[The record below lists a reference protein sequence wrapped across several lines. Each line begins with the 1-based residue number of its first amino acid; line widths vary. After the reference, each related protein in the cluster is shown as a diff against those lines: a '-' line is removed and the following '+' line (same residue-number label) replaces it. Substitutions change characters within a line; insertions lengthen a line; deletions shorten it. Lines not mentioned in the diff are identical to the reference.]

1 MKGRHEKKKQASEE
15 YTGPRCPKCRAP
27 VPAGASRCTRCNT
40 LLDPDTGQV
49 RDKLTEADMV
59 ELVDA
64 SRRARTKGIV
74 KTVIGILIMLLAFLL
89 AEDKEEGDLLY
100 SAGVIV
106 TVIGGGFLCAG
117 LITLKGYKGHI
128 KEQLSRSVVPQVL
141 SEIFDDVEY
150 DAYRHI
156 SPEVIHAS
164 GAFPFAYDKVSGGDY
179 IKASYRGVGLEL
191 CDLMLEE
198 EVRTTST
205 DSDGNSTSDTSNRI
219 VFVGQWLILDFHKE
233 LSADLG
239 VFEGLRK
246 QYDQIETENAEFNKR
261 YGISCD
267 SVHDAFYILTPN
279 MMEHI
284 MAMDRRAGGKIY
296 LRFLREGK
304 IHVAVH
310 SRRDH
315 FEVGNLNDAD
325 LATLQLKFRSEV
337 RYVTELIDALL
348 AVDTLYKQ

>member
-1 MKGRHEKKKQASEE
+1 MKKKKQASEE
-15 YTGPRCPKCRAP
+15 YTGLRCPKCRAP
-27 VPAGASRCTRCNT
+27 VPAGAGRCTRCNT
-40 LLDPDTGQV
+40 LLDPDTGQA
-49 RDKLTEADMV
+49 RTRLTDVDML
-59 ELVDA
+59 ELVEA
-64 SRRARTKGIV
+64 SRRARTKGIA
-74 KTVIGILIMLLAFLL
+74 KTAAGILIMLVALMLL
-89 AEDKEEGDLLY
+89 GDTEGSFLY
-100 SAGVIV
+100 SVGVIII
-106 TVIGGGFLCAG
+106 VIGGGVLCTG
-117 LITLKGYKGHI
+117 LITLKEYKGHI

-141 SEIFDDVEY
+141 SEVFDQVEY

-156 SPEVIHAS
+156 SPEVIYAS
-164 GAFPFAYDKVSGGDY
+164 GAFPFGFDKASGGDY

-191 CDLMLEE
+191 SDLMLEE

-239 VFEGLRK
+239 VYEGLRK
-246 QYDQIETENAEFNKR
+246 RYDQIETENAEFNKR

-284 MAMDRRAGGKIY
+284 MAMDRRAGGKVY

-304 IHVAVH
+304 IHVAVN

-315 FEVGNLNDAD
+315 FEVGSLNDAD
-325 LATLQLKFRSEV
+325 LPSLRMKFRGEV

-348 AVDTLYKQ
+348 TVDTLYKQ

>member
-1 MKGRHEKKKQASEE
+1 M
-15 YTGPRCPKCRAP
+15 
-27 VPAGASRCTRCNT
+27 PAGASRCTRCNT

-74 KTVIGILIMLLAFLL
+74 KTVIGILIMLLALLL
-89 AEDKEEGDLLY
+89 AEDKEGGLLY
-100 SAGVIV
+100 SVGVIV
-106 TVIGGGFLCAG
+106 AVIGGGFLFAG
-117 LITLKGYKGHI
+117 LITLKEYKGHI

-205 DSDGNSTSDTSNRI
+205 DSDGSSTSDTKTI
-219 VFVGQWLILDFHKE
+219 TVFVGQWLILDFHKE

-239 VFEGLRK
+239 VLKACGSSMTR
-246 QYDQIETENAEFNKR
+246 
-261 YGISCD
+261 
-267 SVHDAFYILTPN
+267 
-279 MMEHI
+279 
-284 MAMDRRAGGKIY
+284 
-296 LRFLREGK
+296 
-304 IHVAVH
+304 
-310 SRRDH
+310 SRRRTPSSTS
-315 FEVGNLNDAD
+315 GTASP
-325 LATLQLKFRSEV
+325 ATAS
-337 RYVTELIDALL
+337 T
-348 AVDTLYKQ
+348 TPSTSSPPT

>member
-1 MKGRHEKKKQASEE
+1 MKKKKQASED
-15 YTGPRCPKCRAP
+15 YTGPRCPKGRAP

-315 FEVGNLNDAD
+315 FEVGNLNDAN

>member
-1 MKGRHEKKKQASEE
+1 MKKKKQASEE

-49 RDKLTEADMV
+49 RHKLTEADMV

-64 SRRARTKGIV
+64 SRRARTRGSV

-198 EVRTTST
+198 EVRETST

-315 FEVGNLNDAD
+315 FEVGNLNDAN

>member
-1 MKGRHEKKKQASEE
+1 
-15 YTGPRCPKCRAP
+15 
-27 VPAGASRCTRCNT
+27 
-40 LLDPDTGQV
+40 
-49 RDKLTEADMV
+49 MV

-89 AEDKEEGDLLY
+89 AEDKEGGLLY

-106 TVIGGGFLCAG
+106 AVIGGGFLCVG
-117 LITLKGYKGHI
+117 LITLKEYKGHI

-279 MMEHI
+279 MMEYI
-284 MAMDRRAGGKIY
+284 MAMDRRAGGKVY

>member
-1 MKGRHEKKKQASEE
+1 MKKKKQASEE

-27 VPAGASRCTRCNT
+27 LPAGASRCTRCNT

-49 RDKLTEADMV
+49 RDKLTDADMV

-117 LITLKGYKGHI
+117 LITLKEYKGHI

-315 FEVGNLNDAD
+315 FEVGNLNDAN

>member
-1 MKGRHEKKKQASEE
+1 MKKKKQASEE
-15 YTGPRCPKCRAP
+15 YTGLRCPKCRAP
-27 VPAGASRCTRCNT
+27 VPAGAGRCTRCNT
-40 LLDPDTGQV
+40 LLDPDTGQA
-49 RDKLTEADMV
+49 RTRLTDVDML
-59 ELVDA
+59 ELVEA

-106 TVIGGGFLCAG
+106 TVIGGGFLCVG

-239 VFEGLRK
+239 VYEGLRK
-246 QYDQIETENAEFNKR
+246 RYDQIETENAEFNKR

-284 MAMDRRAGGKIY
+284 MAMDRRAGGKVY

-304 IHVAVH
+304 IHVAVN

-315 FEVGNLNDAD
+315 FEVGSLNDAD
-325 LATLQLKFRSEV
+325 LPSLRMKFRGEV

-348 AVDTLYKQ
+348 TVDTLYKQ

>member
-1 MKGRHEKKKQASEE
+1 MKKKKQASEE
-15 YTGPRCPKCRAP
+15 YTGLRCPKCRAP
-27 VPAGASRCTRCNT
+27 VPAGAGRCTRCNT
-40 LLDPDTGQV
+40 LLDPDTGQA
-49 RDKLTEADMV
+49 RTRLTDVDML
-59 ELVDA
+59 ELVEA

-74 KTVIGILIMLLAFLL
+74 KTVIGLLIMALAILLM
-89 AEDKEEGDLLY
+89 GDTDGGFLY
-100 SAGVIV
+100 SAGVVVI
-106 TVIGGGFLCAG
+106 VIGGGVLCTG
-117 LITLKGYKGHI
+117 LITLKEYKGHI

-141 SEIFDDVEY
+141 SEVFDQVEY

-156 SPEVIHAS
+156 SPEVIYAS
-164 GAFPFAYDKVSGGDY
+164 GAFPFGFDKASGGDY

-239 VFEGLRK
+239 VYEGLRK
-246 QYDQIETENAEFNKR
+246 RYDQIETENAEFNKR

-284 MAMDRRAGGKIY
+284 MAMDRRAGGKVY

-304 IHVAVH
+304 IHVAVN

-315 FEVGNLNDAD
+315 FEVGSLEYVKVSE
-325 LATLQLKFRSEV
+325 LLRRFRDEV
-337 RYVTELIDALL
+337 WYVTDLIDTLL
-348 AVDTLYKQ
+348 TVDTLYKQQEVQS

>member
-1 MKGRHEKKKQASEE
+1 MKKKKQASEE
-15 YTGPRCPKCRAP
+15 YTGLRCPKCRAP
-27 VPAGASRCTRCNT
+27 VPAGAGRCTRCNT
-40 LLDPDTGQV
+40 LLDPGTGQM
-49 RDKLTEADMV
+49 RTKLTDADMA
-59 ELVDA
+59 ELVEE
-64 SRRARTKGIV
+64 SRRARTKGIA
-74 KTVIGILIMLLAFLL
+74 KTVIGLLIMALAILLM
-89 AEDKEEGDLLY
+89 GDTDGGFLY
-100 SAGVIV
+100 SAGVVVI
-106 TVIGGGFLCAG
+106 VIGGGVLCTG
-117 LITLKGYKGHI
+117 LIALKEYKNHI
-128 KEQLSRSVVPQVL
+128 KEQLSRTVVPQVL
-141 SEIFDDVEY
+141 SEVFDEVEY

-156 SPEVIHAS
+156 SPEVIYAS
-164 GAFPFAYDKVSGGDY
+164 GAFPFGFDKASGGDY

-239 VFEGLRK
+239 VYEGLRK
-246 QYDQIETENAEFNKR
+246 RYDQIETENAEFNKR

-284 MAMDRRAGGKIY
+284 MAMDRRAGGKVY

-304 IHVAVH
+304 IHVAVN

-315 FEVGNLNDAD
+315 FEVGSLNDAD
-325 LATLQLKFRSEV
+325 LPSLRMKFRGEV

-348 AVDTLYKQ
+348 TVDTLYKQ

>member
-1 MKGRHEKKKQASEE
+1 MKKKKQASEE
-15 YTGPRCPKCRAP
+15 YTGLRCPKCRAP
-27 VPAGASRCTRCNT
+27 VPAGAGRCTRCNT
-40 LLDPDTGQV
+40 LLDPDTGQA
-49 RDKLTEADMV
+49 RTRLTDVDML
-59 ELVDA
+59 ELVEA
-64 SRRARTKGIV
+64 SRRARTKGIA
-74 KTVIGILIMLLAFLL
+74 KTEAGILIMLVALMLL
-89 AEDKEEGDLLY
+89 GDTEGSFLY
-100 SAGVIV
+100 SVGVIII
-106 TVIGGGFLCAG
+106 VIGGGVLCTG
-117 LITLKGYKGHI
+117 LITLKEYKGHI

-141 SEIFDDVEY
+141 SEVFDQVEY

-156 SPEVIHAS
+156 SPEVIYAS
-164 GAFPFAYDKVSGGDY
+164 GAFPFGFDKASGGDY

-198 EVRTTST
+198 EVRETTT

-239 VFEGLRK
+239 VYEGLRK
-246 QYDQIETENAEFNKR
+246 RYDQIETENAEFNKR

-284 MAMDRRAGGKIY
+284 MAMDRRAGGKVY

-304 IHVAVH
+304 IHVAVN

-315 FEVGNLNDAD
+315 FEVGSLNDAD
-325 LATLQLKFRSEV
+325 LPSLRMKFRGEV

-348 AVDTLYKQ
+348 TVDTLYKQ

>member
-1 MKGRHEKKKQASEE
+1 MKKRKQTSEE
-15 YTGPRCPKCRAP
+15 HTGLRCPQCRAP

-49 RDKLTEADMV
+49 RDKLTDADMV

-89 AEDKEEGDLLY
+89 AEDKEGGLLY

-106 TVIGGGFLCAG
+106 AVIGGGFLCVG
-117 LITLKGYKGHI
+117 LITLKEYKGHI

-179 IKASYRGVGLEL
+179 IKASYRGGGAGAVRPDAGGGGPDDQHRQRRQQHQRHQDHYRIRRPVAHSGLPQGA
-191 CDLMLEE
+191 
-198 EVRTTST
+198 VR
-205 DSDGNSTSDTSNRI
+205 RP
-219 VFVGQWLILDFHKE
+219 
-233 LSADLG
+233 G

-284 MAMDRRAGGKIY
+284 MAMDRRAGGKVY

>member
-1 MKGRHEKKKQASEE
+1 MKKRKQTSEE

-106 TVIGGGFLCAG
+106 TVIGGGFLCVG

-315 FEVGNLNDAD
+315 FEVGNLNDAN

>member
-1 MKGRHEKKKQASEE
+1 MKKRKQTSEE
-15 YTGPRCPKCRAP
+15 HTGLRCPQCRAP
-27 VPAGASRCTRCNT
+27 LPTGTSRCTRCNT

-49 RDKLTEADMV
+49 RDKLTDADMV

-89 AEDKEEGDLLY
+89 AEDKEGGLLY

-106 TVIGGGFLCAG
+106 AVIGGGFLCVG
-117 LITLKGYKGHI
+117 LITLKEYKGHI

-205 DSDGNSTSDTSNRI
+205 DSDGNSTSDTKTI
-219 VFVGQWLILDFHKE
+219 TVFVGQWLILDFHKE

>member
-1 MKGRHEKKKQASEE
+1 MKKRKQTSEE
-15 YTGPRCPKCRAP
+15 HTGLRCPQCRAP
-27 VPAGASRCTRCNT
+27 LPAGASRCTRCNT

-49 RDKLTEADMV
+49 RDKLTDADMV

-89 AEDKEEGDLLY
+89 AEDKEGGLLY

-106 TVIGGGFLCAG
+106 AVIGGGFLCVG
-117 LITLKGYKGHI
+117 LITLKEYKGHI

-205 DSDGNSTSDTSNRI
+205 DCDGNSTSAT
-219 VFVGQWLILDFHKE
+219 
-233 LSADLG
+233 LG

-284 MAMDRRAGGKIY
+284 MAMDRRAGARSISASSGRARSTRRYTPAGIT
-296 LRFLREGK
+296 
-304 IHVAVH
+304 
-310 SRRDH
+310 SRW
-315 FEVGNLNDAD
+315 
-325 LATLQLKFRSEV
+325 AT
-337 RYVTELIDALL
+337 
-348 AVDTLYKQ
+348 

>member
-1 MKGRHEKKKQASEE
+1 MKKRKQTSEE

-117 LITLKGYKGHI
+117 LITLKVYKGHI

-156 SPEVIHAS
+156 SPEVIYAS
-164 GAFPFAYDKVSGGDY
+164 GAFPFGFDKASGGDY

-239 VFEGLRK
+239 VYEGLRK
-246 QYDQIETENAEFNKR
+246 RYDQIETENAEFNKR

-284 MAMDRRAGGKIY
+284 MAMDRRAGGKVY

-325 LATLQLKFRSEV
+325 LATLRLKFRSEV

-348 AVDTLYKQ
+348 TVDTLYKQ

>member
-49 RDKLTEADMV
+49 RHKLTEADMV

-89 AEDKEEGDLLY
+89 AEDKEDGLLY

-106 TVIGGGFLCAG
+106 AVIGGGFLCVG
-117 LITLKGYKGHI
+117 LITLKEYKGHI

-179 IKASYRGVGLEL
+179 IKASYRGGGAGA
-191 CDLMLEE
+191 
-198 EVRTTST
+198 VRP
-205 DSDGNSTSDTSNRI
+205 G
-219 VFVGQWLILDFHKE
+219 
-233 LSADLG
+233 
-239 VFEGLRK
+239 
-246 QYDQIETENAEFNKR
+246 
-261 YGISCD
+261 
-267 SVHDAFYILTPN
+267 
-279 MMEHI
+279 
-284 MAMDRRAGGKIY
+284 AGGGGPDDQHRQQRQQYQRHQDHYRI
-296 LRFLREGK
+296 RRP
-304 IHVAVH
+304 VAYSGLSQGTV
-310 SRRDH
+310 RRP
-315 FEVGNLNDAD
+315 
-325 LATLQLKFRSEV
+325 V
-337 RYVTELIDALL
+337 RV
-348 AVDTLYKQ
+348 

>member
-1 MKGRHEKKKQASEE
+1 M
-15 YTGPRCPKCRAP
+15 
-27 VPAGASRCTRCNT
+27 
-40 LLDPDTGQV
+40 LDPDTGQV
-49 RDKLTEADMV
+49 CDKLTDADMV

-89 AEDKEEGDLLY
+89 AEDKEGGLLY

-106 TVIGGGFLCAG
+106 AVIGGGFLCAG
-117 LITLKGYKGHI
+117 LITLKEYKGHI

-179 IKASYRGVGLEL
+179 IKASYRGMGLEL

-205 DSDGNSTSDTSNRI
+205 DSDGNSTSDTKTI
-219 VFVGQWLILDFHKE
+219 TVFVGQWLILDFHKE

-284 MAMDRRAGGKIY
+284 MAMDRRAGGKVY

>member
-1 MKGRHEKKKQASEE
+1 M
-15 YTGPRCPKCRAP
+15 
-27 VPAGASRCTRCNT
+27 PAGASRCTRCNT

-49 RDKLTEADMV
+49 RHKLTEADMV

-239 VFEGLRK
+239 VYEGLRK
-246 QYDQIETENAEFNKR
+246 RYDQIETENAEFNKR

-284 MAMDRRAGGKIY
+284 MAMDRRAGGKVY

>member
-1 MKGRHEKKKQASEE
+1 MKKKKQASEE
-15 YTGPRCPKCRAP
+15 YTGLRCPKCRAP
-27 VPAGASRCTRCNT
+27 VPAGAGRCTRCNT
-40 LLDPDTGQV
+40 LLDPDTGQA
-49 RDKLTEADMV
+49 RTRLTDVDML
-59 ELVDA
+59 ELVEA

-74 KTVIGILIMLLAFLL
+74 KTVIGLLIMALAILLM
-89 AEDKEEGDLLY
+89 GDTDGGFLY
-100 SAGVIV
+100 SAGVVVI
-106 TVIGGGFLCAG
+106 VIGGGVLCTG
-117 LITLKGYKGHI
+117 LITLKEYKGHI

-141 SEIFDDVEY
+141 SEVFDEVEY

-156 SPEVIHAS
+156 SPEVIYAS
-164 GAFPFAYDKVSGGDY
+164 GAFPFGFDKASGGDY

-239 VFEGLRK
+239 VYEGLRK
-246 QYDQIETENAEFNKR
+246 RYDQIETENAEFNKR

-284 MAMDRRAGGKIY
+284 MAMDRRAGGKVY

-304 IHVAVH
+304 IHVAVN

-315 FEVGNLNDAD
+315 FEVGSLNDAD
-325 LATLQLKFRSEV
+325 LPSLRMKFRGEV

-348 AVDTLYKQ
+348 TVDTLYKQ

>member
-1 MKGRHEKKKQASEE
+1 MKKRKQTSEE

-27 VPAGASRCTRCNT
+27 LPAGASRCTRCNT

-89 AEDKEEGDLLY
+89 AEDKEGGLLY

-106 TVIGGGFLCAG
+106 AVIGGGFLCVG

-239 VFEGLRK
+239 VYEGLRK
-246 QYDQIETENAEFNKR
+246 RYDQIETENAEFNKR

-284 MAMDRRAGGKIY
+284 MAMDGLPAFPPGGKDPRGGELPPGP
-296 LRFLREGK
+296 LRGGQPE
-304 IHVAVH
+304 
-310 SRRDH
+310 
-315 FEVGNLNDAD
+315 
-325 LATLQLKFRSEV
+325 
-337 RYVTELIDALL
+337 
-348 AVDTLYKQ
+348 

>member
-1 MKGRHEKKKQASEE
+1 MKKRKQTSEE

-49 RDKLTEADMV
+49 RHKLTEADMV

-191 CDLMLEE
+191 CDLVLEE
-198 EVRTTST
+198 ARTTST
-205 DSDGNSTSDTSNRI
+205 DSDGNSTSDTKTI
-219 VFVGQWLILDFHKE
+219 TVFVGQWLILDFHKE
-233 LSADLG
+233 
-239 VFEGLRK
+239 LRK

-284 MAMDRRAGGKIY
+284 MAMDRRAGGKVY

-315 FEVGNLNDAD
+315 FEVGNLNDAN

>member
-49 RDKLTEADMV
+49 RHKLTEADMV

-89 AEDKEEGDLLY
+89 AEDKEDGLLY

-106 TVIGGGFLCAG
+106 AVIGGGFLCVG
-117 LITLKGYKGHI
+117 LITLKEYKGHI

-179 IKASYRGVGLEL
+179 IKARGLEL
-191 CDLMLEE
+191 CDLVLEE
-198 EVRTTST
+198 EARTTST
-205 DSDGNSTSDTSNRI
+205 DSSGNSTSDTKTI
-219 VFVGQWLILDFHKE
+219 TVFVGQWLILDFHKE
-233 LSADLG
+233 LSADLC
-239 VFEGLRK
+239 VFEGGRK
-246 QYDQIETENAEFNKR
+246 RSGQIETENAAFNEKF
-261 YGISCD
+261 GISCD
-267 SVHDAFYILTPN
+267 SAHDAFYILTPH

-284 MAMDRRAGGKIY
+284 LTMDQRAGGRHLSPLPQGGQGSCGGE
-296 LRFLREGK
+296 LRPGPLRGGQPG
-304 IHVAVH
+304 ICQGQRTAAA
-310 SRRDH
+310 
-315 FEVGNLNDAD
+315 FPG
-325 LATLQLKFRSEV
+325 
-337 RYVTELIDALL
+337 
-348 AVDTLYKQ
+348 

>member
-1 MKGRHEKKKQASEE
+1 MKKRKQTSEE

-49 RDKLTEADMV
+49 RHKLTEADMV

-284 MAMDRRAGGKIY
+284 MAMDRRAGGKVY
-296 LRFLREGK
+296 LRFLRDGK

>member
-1 MKGRHEKKKQASEE
+1 MKKKKQASEE

-49 RDKLTEADMV
+49 CGKLTDADMV

-89 AEDKEEGDLLY
+89 AEDKEGGLLY

-106 TVIGGGFLCAG
+106 AVIGGGFLCVG
-117 LITLKGYKGHI
+117 LEYKGHI

-156 SPEVIHAS
+156 SPEMIHAS

-205 DSDGNSTSDTSNRI
+205 DSSGNSTSDTKTI
-219 VFVGQWLILDFHKE
+219 TVFVGQWLILDFHKE

-315 FEVGNLNDAD
+315 FEVGNLNDAN

>member
-1 MKGRHEKKKQASEE
+1 M
-15 YTGPRCPKCRAP
+15 C
-27 VPAGASRCTRCNT
+27 
-40 LLDPDTGQV
+40 
-49 RDKLTEADMV
+49 DKLTDADMV

-64 SRRARTKGIV
+64 SRRERGKGIA
-74 KTVIGILIMLLAFLL
+74 KTVIGLLIMGAAFLL
-89 AEDKEEGDLLY
+89 MGDTDGGFLY
-100 SAGVIV
+100 SAGVIII
-106 TVIGGGFLCAG
+106 VIGGGVLCTG
-117 LITLKGYKGHI
+117 LITLKEYKGHI

-141 SEIFDDVEY
+141 SEVFDQVEY

-156 SPEVIHAS
+156 SPEVIYAS
-164 GAFPFAYDKVSGGDY
+164 GTFPFAYDKVSGGDY

-198 EVRTTST
+198 EVQTTST
-205 DSDGNSTSDTSNRI
+205 DSDGNRTSDTKTNI

-246 QYDQIETENAEFNKR
+246 RYDQIETENAEFNRR

-279 MMEHI
+279 MMEYI
-284 MAMDRRAGGKIY
+284 MAMDRRAGGKVY

>member
-1 MKGRHEKKKQASEE
+1 MKKRKQTSEE
-15 YTGPRCPKCRAP
+15 HTGLRCPQCRAP
-27 VPAGASRCTRCNT
+27 LPTGTSRCTRCNT

-49 RDKLTEADMV
+49 RDKLTDADMV

-89 AEDKEEGDLLY
+89 AEDKEGGLLY

-106 TVIGGGFLCAG
+106 AVIGGGFLCVG
-117 LITLKGYKGHI
+117 LITLKEYKGHI

-191 CDLMLEE
+191 CDLVLEE

-205 DSDGNSTSDTSNRI
+205 DSSGNSTSDTKTI
-219 VFVGQWLILDFHKE
+219 TVFVGQWLILDFHKE

-284 MAMDRRAGGKIY
+284 MAMDRRAGGKVY

-304 IHVAVH
+304 INVAVH

>member
-1 MKGRHEKKKQASEE
+1 MKKRKQTSEE

-106 TVIGGGFLCAG
+106 TVIGGGFLCVG

-239 VFEGLRK
+239 VYEGLRK
-246 QYDQIETENAEFNKR
+246 RYDQIETENAEFNKR

-284 MAMDRRAGGKIY
+284 MAMDRRAGGKVY

-325 LATLQLKFRSEV
+325 LATLRLKFRSEV

>member
-1 MKGRHEKKKQASEE
+1 MKKRKQTSEE

-59 ELVDA
+59 EMVDA

-74 KTVIGILIMLLAFLL
+74 KTVIGILIMLLALL
-89 AEDKEEGDLLY
+89 LTEDKEGGLLY

-106 TVIGGGFLCAG
+106 AVIGGGFLCVG

-164 GAFPFAYDKVSGGDY
+164 GAFPFGFDKASGGDY

-198 EVRTTST
+198 EVRETST
-205 DSDGNSTSDTSNRI
+205 DSDGNSTSDTSNKI

-246 QYDQIETENAEFNKR
+246 RYDQIETENAEFNKR

-284 MAMDRRAGGKIY
+284 MAMDRTPAGTT
-296 LRFLREGK
+296 
-304 IHVAVH
+304 
-310 SRRDH
+310 SRW
-315 FEVGNLNDAD
+315 
-325 LATLQLKFRSEV
+325 AT
-337 RYVTELIDALL
+337 
-348 AVDTLYKQ
+348 

>member
-1 MKGRHEKKKQASEE
+1 MKKRKQTSEE

-106 TVIGGGFLCAG
+106 TVIGGGFLCVG

-284 MAMDRRAGGKIY
+284 MAMDRRAGGKVY

-315 FEVGNLNDAD
+315 FEVGNLNDAN

>member
-1 MKGRHEKKKQASEE
+1 MKKRKQTSEE

-49 RDKLTEADMV
+49 RHKLTEADMV

-106 TVIGGGFLCAG
+106 TVIGGGFLCVG

-304 IHVAVH
+304 IHAAVH

-315 FEVGNLNDAD
+315 FEVGNLNDAN

>member
-1 MKGRHEKKKQASEE
+1 MKKRKQTSEE

-49 RDKLTEADMV
+49 RHKLTEADMV

-315 FEVGNLNDAD
+315 FEVGNLNDAN

>member
-1 MKGRHEKKKQASEE
+1 MKKKKQASEE
-15 YTGPRCPKCRAP
+15 YTDPRCPKCRAP

-40 LLDPDTGQV
+40 LLDPDTGQA
-49 RDKLTEADMV
+49 RHKLTEADMV

-106 TVIGGGFLCAG
+106 TVIGGGFLCVG

-239 VFEGLRK
+239 VYEGLRK
-246 QYDQIETENAEFNKR
+246 RYDQIETENAEFNKR

-284 MAMDRRAGGKIY
+284 MAMDRRAGGKVY

-304 IHVAVH
+304 IHVAVN

-315 FEVGNLNDAD
+315 FEVGNLNDAN

>member
-1 MKGRHEKKKQASEE
+1 MKKRKQASEE

-49 RDKLTEADMV
+49 RHKLTEADMV

-106 TVIGGGFLCAG
+106 TVIGGGFLCVG

-284 MAMDRRAGGKIY
+284 MAMDRRAEGKIY

-315 FEVGNLNDAD
+315 FEVGNLNDAN

>member
-1 MKGRHEKKKQASEE
+1 
-15 YTGPRCPKCRAP
+15 
-27 VPAGASRCTRCNT
+27 
-40 LLDPDTGQV
+40 
-49 RDKLTEADMV
+49 MV

-89 AEDKEEGDLLY
+89 AEDKEGGLLY

-106 TVIGGGFLCAG
+106 AVIGGGFLCVG
-117 LITLKGYKGHI
+117 LITLKEYKGHI

-191 CDLMLEE
+191 CDLVLEE

-205 DSDGNSTSDTSNRI
+205 DSDGNSTSDTKTI
-219 VFVGQWLILDFHKE
+219 TVFVGQWLILDFHKE

-284 MAMDRRAGGKIY
+284 MAMDRRAGGKVY

-315 FEVGNLNDAD
+315 FEVGNLNDAN

>member
-1 MKGRHEKKKQASEE
+1 
-15 YTGPRCPKCRAP
+15 
-27 VPAGASRCTRCNT
+27 
-40 LLDPDTGQV
+40 
-49 RDKLTEADMV
+49 MV

-89 AEDKEEGDLLY
+89 AEDKEGGLLY

-106 TVIGGGFLCAG
+106 AVIGGGFLCVG
-117 LITLKGYKGHI
+117 LITLKEYKGHI

-191 CDLMLEE
+191 CDLVLEE

-205 DSDGNSTSDTSNRI
+205 DSSGNSTSDTKTI
-219 VFVGQWLILDFHKE
+219 TVFVGQWLILDFHKE

-284 MAMDRRAGGKIY
+284 MAMDRRAGGKVY

>member
-1 MKGRHEKKKQASEE
+1 M
-15 YTGPRCPKCRAP
+15 
-27 VPAGASRCTRCNT
+27 
-40 LLDPDTGQV
+40 
-49 RDKLTEADMV
+49 
-59 ELVDA
+59 
-64 SRRARTKGIV
+64 
-74 KTVIGILIMLLAFLL
+74 
-89 AEDKEEGDLLY
+89 
-100 SAGVIV
+100 
-106 TVIGGGFLCAG
+106 
-117 LITLKGYKGHI
+117 
-128 KEQLSRSVVPQVL
+128 L
-141 SEIFDDVEY
+141 SEVFDEVEY

-156 SPEVIHAS
+156 SPEVIYAS
-164 GAFPFAYDKVSGGDY
+164 GAFPFGFDKASGGDY

-239 VFEGLRK
+239 VYEGLRK
-246 QYDQIETENAEFNKR
+246 RYDQIETENAEFNKR

-284 MAMDRRAGGKIY
+284 MDMDRRAGGKIY

-304 IHVAVH
+304 IHMAVH

-325 LATLQLKFRSEV
+325 LATLKLKFRSEV

-348 AVDTLYKQ
+348 TVETLYKQ

>member
-1 MKGRHEKKKQASEE
+1 MKKRKQTSEE

-49 RDKLTEADMV
+49 RHKLTEADMV

-205 DSDGNSTSDTSNRI
+205 DSDGNSTSDTSNGI

-315 FEVGNLNDAD
+315 FEVGNLNDAN

>member
-1 MKGRHEKKKQASEE
+1 MKKRKQTSEE
-15 YTGPRCPKCRAP
+15 HTGLRCPQCRAP
-27 VPAGASRCTRCNT
+27 LPTGTSRCTRCNT

-49 RDKLTEADMV
+49 RDKLTDADMV

-89 AEDKEEGDLLY
+89 AEDKEGGLLY

-106 TVIGGGFLCAG
+106 AVIGGGFLCVG
-117 LITLKGYKGHI
+117 LITLKEYKGHI

-191 CDLMLEE
+191 CDLVLEE

-205 DSDGNSTSDTSNRI
+205 DSSGNSTSDTKTI
-219 VFVGQWLILDFHKE
+219 TVFVGQWLILDFHKE

-284 MAMDRRAGGKIY
+284 MAMDRRAGGKVY

>member
-49 RDKLTEADMV
+49 RHKLTEADMV

-89 AEDKEEGDLLY
+89 AEDKEGGLLY

-106 TVIGGGFLCAG
+106 AVIGGGFLCVG
-117 LITLKGYKGHI
+117 LITLKEYKGHI

-191 CDLMLEE
+191 CDLVLEE

-205 DSDGNSTSDTSNRI
+205 DSDGNSTSDTKTI
-219 VFVGQWLILDFHKE
+219 TVFVGQWLILDFHKE

-284 MAMDRRAGGKIY
+284 MAMDRRAGGKVY